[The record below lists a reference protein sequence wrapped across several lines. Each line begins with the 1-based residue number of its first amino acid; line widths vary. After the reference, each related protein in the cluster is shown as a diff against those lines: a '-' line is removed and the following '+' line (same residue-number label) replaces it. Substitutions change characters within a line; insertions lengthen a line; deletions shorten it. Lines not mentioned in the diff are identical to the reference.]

1 MRIKILAVFIILA
14 ALSTLLSCRKQ
25 SSGQEQRFDLKGK
38 VFEVDKGMGMV
49 TISHETIPN
58 FMEAMTMPF
67 KLKDTWALDVLKP
80 GDRVTATLVIDGERS
95 WLEGVVVIQE
105 SSDPTSAPNANEPKP
120 GDEVTDF
127 ALVNQDAKKIRL
139 KNYRGQ
145 ALLLTFIYTRC
156 PLPDYCPLMTDR
168 FAEINKAIKQDAAS
182 YPRTHLLSISV
193 DTDYDKPKVLR
204 EYGAAHADDAK
215 AFERWEFAVGTAD
228 EVKKIATY
236 FGMQYWKDGDQIVH
250 SLRTALINSDGK
262 LVKLYRGN
270 EWKTAEVLSDLKS
283 LKGIE

>member
-1 MRIKILAVFIILA
+1 MRIKLLAAFIILA
-14 ALSTLLSCRKQ
+14 ALSLACGKK

-67 KLKDTWALDVLKP
+67 KLKDTWALDIIKP
-80 GDRVTATLVIDGERS
+80 GDRVTATLVVDGERS

-105 SSDPTSAPNANEPKP
+105 SPDPTSAPNASEPKE
-120 GDEVTDF
+120 GDAVTDF
-127 ALVNQDAKKIRL
+127 ALVNQDAKKISL

-156 PLPDYCPLMTDR
+156 PLPDYCPLMTSNFAQIDR
-168 FAEINKAIKQDAAS
+168 AIRQDAAS

-204 EYGAAHADDAK
+204 EYGAAHGDGAK
-215 AFERWEFAVGTAD
+215 AFELWEFAVGTAE

-236 FGMQYWKDGDQIVH
+236 FGLQYQKDGDQIIH
-250 SLRTALINSDGK
+250 SLCTALINQEGK
-262 LVKLYRGN
+262 LVRLYRGN
-270 EWKTAEVLSDLKS
+270 EWKPAEVLSDLKN
-283 LKGIE
+283 LKRVE